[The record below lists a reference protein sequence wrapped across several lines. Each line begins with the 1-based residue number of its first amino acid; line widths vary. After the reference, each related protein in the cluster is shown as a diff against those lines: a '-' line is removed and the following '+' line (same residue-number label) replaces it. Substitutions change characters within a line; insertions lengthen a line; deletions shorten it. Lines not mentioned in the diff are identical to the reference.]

1 MLVGADTRF
10 RKIGVEGSK
19 VDHSLSDPGEPELW
33 RLEIGDC
40 ERAARHLAG
49 VFVTR
54 SGRATGKTW
63 IAEGGD
69 SMDRERAEEFH
80 ILRVTIYKVGAE
92 KRSKGP

>member
-1 MLVGADTRF
+1 MKG
-10 RKIGVEGSK
+10 GSK
-19 VDHSLSDPGEPELW
+19 VDHSLSGPGEPELW

-69 SMDRERAEEFH
+69 SMDRERAEEFTFF
-80 ILRVTIYKVGAE
+80 VSQSTKSE
-92 KRSKGP
+92 QRSVARARDVSNLGIIAIE